1 MAAEIDERTQYDW
14 FAIGRAHE
22 TKEEYEEAIAAYE
35 QAIKLDPKLAKA
47 WFYKAKLHHKLK
59 QMEEAKDSARK
70 ALELEPDWKK
80 HIRKFLPDL

>member
-14 FAIGRAHE
+14 FAIGKA
-22 TKEEYEEAIAAYE
+22 YESKGELQNAINAYE

-59 QMEEAKDSARK
+59 QMEEAKDAARK
-70 ALELEPDWKK
+70 TLQLEPGWEK